1 MVFWIPSLLRP
12 RKKSGEGF
20 WSRFS
25 VVDFTLRMVWK
36 KRERELKG
44 EIMRTD
50 VFVQVFSKTREEGL
64 MEEDLDRAFRMFR
77 DFESRFS
84 RFREGNELSD
94 LNRSSVC
101 RVSGDLFEILS
112 LCRKYY
118 EETGGVFDPAVLPIL
133 EQEGYR
139 ASFGTEHFGI
149 PSKEKIVR
157 RYDFSDLQ
165 MDRATLTVSKPIG
178 CRIDLGGIGKGYAV
192 GRVSQ
197 MLAESYRDFI
207 VDAGG
212 DIYVAGRNRMTRFPY
227 FAIDIE
233 NAFRKDES
241 AGLLLLSG
249 QAVATS
255 GVNRRRWQRDGQEK
269 SHLIDVEKGG
279 SVSGDILT
287 VTVVDPSPVRADI
300 MAKTLCIL
308 GRKKGMLLAQKNRLP
323 ALFLL
328 KDGTMEVNEFMKPYV
343 WEDDAFFL

>member
-1 MVFWIPSLLRP
+1 MVFWIPSLLHP
-12 RKKSGEGF
+12 RKRSGEGF
-20 WSRFS
+20 WFRFS
-25 VVDFTLRMVWK
+25 VVDFILRMVWK

-101 RVSGDLFEILS
+101 HVS
-112 LCRKYY
+112 
-118 EETGGVFDPAVLPIL
+118 
-133 EQEGYR
+133 
-139 ASFGTEHFGI
+139 
-149 PSKEKIVR
+149 
-157 RYDFSDLQ
+157 
-165 MDRATLTVSKPIG
+165 
-178 CRIDLGGIGKGYAV
+178 
-192 GRVSQ
+192 
-197 MLAESYRDFI
+197 
-207 VDAGG
+207 
-212 DIYVAGRNRMTRFPY
+212 

-255 GVNRRRWQRDGQEK
+255 GVNRRRWQSDGQEK

-308 GRKKGMLLAQKNRLP
+308 GRKKGMLLAQRNHLP

-343 WEDDAFFL
+343 WEDDTFFL